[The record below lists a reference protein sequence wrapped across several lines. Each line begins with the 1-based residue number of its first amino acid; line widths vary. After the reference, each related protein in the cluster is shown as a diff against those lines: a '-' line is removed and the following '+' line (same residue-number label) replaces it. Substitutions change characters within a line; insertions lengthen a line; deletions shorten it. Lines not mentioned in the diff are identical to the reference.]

1 MSEQNSSAE
10 PMINVSAVIQKL
22 IDGFEN
28 NPFHKN
34 LGLTFSVNDDL
45 SVVARMSKQEHL
57 MGNVRK
63 RMLHGGA
70 IAGLFDSVGG
80 VLCAINIVDRLK
92 TAEPKVR
99 TRKLSRLCTVD
110 LKLDYLRPARAQE
123 YRVHGE
129 IVKFGASIIVVNMT
143 MYDERDNK
151 IAICGGNF
159 MY

>member
-1 MSEQNSSAE
+1 MSEQDKSLEST
-10 PMINVSAVIQKL
+10 IDVSAVIQKL
-22 IDGFEN
+22 LDGFEQ

-34 LGLTFSVNDDL
+34 LGLAFSVNEDL
-45 SVVARMSKQEHL
+45 SVIAKMSKQPHL

-80 VLCAINIVDRLK
+80 VLCAVNIVDRLK
-92 TAEPKVR
+92 NSEPKAR

-110 LKLDYLRPARAQE
+110 LKLDYLRPARAEE
-123 YRVHGE
+123 YWVHGE
-129 IVKFGASIIVVNMT
+129 IVKFGASIIVVNMAL
-143 MYDERDNK
+143 YDERNNK